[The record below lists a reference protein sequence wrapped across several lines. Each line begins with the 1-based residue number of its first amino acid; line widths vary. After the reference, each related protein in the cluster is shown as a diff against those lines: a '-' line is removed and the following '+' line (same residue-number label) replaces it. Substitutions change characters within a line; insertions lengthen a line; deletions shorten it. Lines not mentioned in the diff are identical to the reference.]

1 MGFWNLLL
9 VLAAA
14 STVGSGISYAMA
26 ARISVGASSLSA
38 AKSLSHRK
46 ALGLGR
52 LLMAASLALLLA
64 ASAGLLSMFLRHDFS
79 YEYVARNSSR
89 GLENIYIVSA
99 FWAGQEGSL
108 LLWGMLSA
116 VFGCLLMLTAKK
128 HEDTAMP
135 WYALAQAMLL
145 LVVIRMTPF
154 TMLADVPADGAGL
167 NPLLMNPWMAIHPPI
182 IFAGYAAIAVPY
194 ALAMSTLTKKEYSS
208 WVGIGT
214 WWNLVAWL
222 LLGAGIMIGAR
233 WAYAVLGWG
242 GYWGWDPVENASLV
256 PWLFGAV
263 LLHTFLSQK
272 ARGKMVR
279 TNIALAIVTYLLIG
293 YGSFLTRSG
302 VLSDFSVHSFSDLG
316 ITSYL
321 LLFILATGVPAMVLY
336 VMRFR
341 SMTASRKYQEVYER
355 FTSRDF
361 GIFAGA
367 SVLLASALITLLGT
381 SAPILTRITGNPQ
394 AVDTSFYNITNYPL
408 GVLIAILMG
417 MFPLFKWGLD
427 ELKSAKAGLVGSIV
441 LSAAGTAAVMLAGAR
456 GAYYLIFMFA
466 SFFGLFSNL
475 YMFARTIKNGI
486 KHVGSYL
493 THLGVAL
500 VFAGIITTGGW
511 ALTER
516 VAVSEG
522 ARADVAGITIEVATT
537 TQSADGLTTIA
548 PLTLIKDG
556 KEFFKG
562 EAYMQKTRMNSI
574 IRHPMIYSVLWEDIY
589 VSPLTIQGAES
600 VSALHGDHLE
610 VKKGTSVSSGSYS
623 VTFSSFDLT
632 EMNSGKVGA
641 AVKVEEAGSALFEGV
656 LYYSIAGTAGSD
668 SYTIFE
674 GSGGKYRL
682 SIEGIDAS
690 SGTAYLDLA
699 KASEQSSLLGSNQIL
714 LEVSRKPMVWL
725 LWIGAVLVM
734 LGTAIAAIKRK
745 AEAR

>member
-1 MGFWNLLL
+1 MNFWDLLL
-9 VLAAA
+9 VMAAVA
-14 STVGSGISYAMA
+14 TVGSGISYAMA

-38 AKSLSHRK
+38 AKAAAHRK
-46 ALGLGR
+46 AIGLGR
-52 LLMAASLALLLA
+52 LFMSASLALLLA
-64 ASAGLLSMFLRHDFS
+64 ASAGLLSMFLGHDFS

-108 LLWGMLSA
+108 LLWGLFSA
-116 VFGCLLMLTAKK
+116 IFGCLLMLTAKK

-145 LVVIRMTPF
+145 LVVVRMTPF
-154 TMLADVPADGAGL
+154 TLLAQVPADGAGL

-182 IFAGYAAIAVPY
+182 IFAGYAAIAIPY
-194 ALAMSTLTKKEYSS
+194 ALAMSALTKKEYSS
-208 WVGIGT
+208 WVAIGT

-279 TNIALAIVTYLLIG
+279 TNIALAIITYLLIG

-321 LLFILATGVPAMVLY
+321 LLFLLGIGLPAVALY
-336 VMRFR
+336 AMRFR
-341 SMTASRKYQEVYER
+341 SMTASRKYQDVYER

-367 SVLLASALITLLGT
+367 SVLLASGLITLLGT
-381 SAPILTRITGNPQ
+381 SAPILTRVTGNPQ

-408 GVLIAILMG
+408 GVLIAVLMG
-417 MFPLFKWGLD
+417 IFPMFRWGLD
-427 ELKSAKAGLVGSIV
+427 ELKSAKAGLLGSLA
-441 LSAAGTAAVMLAGAR
+441 LSIAGTAAVILAGAR
-456 GAYYLIFMFA
+456 GAYFLLFMFA
-466 SFFGLFSNL
+466 SFFGLFANL
-475 YMFARTIKNGI
+475 YMFARTIKAGVRHI
-486 KHVGSYL
+486 GSYL

-500 VFAGIITTGGW
+500 IFAGIITTGGW
-511 ALTER
+511 AQTER
-516 VAVSEG
+516 VAVAEG
-522 ARADVAGITIEVATT
+522 ARADVAGISIEAGTISK
-537 TQSADGLTTIA
+537 SADGLTTIA
-548 PLTLIKDG
+548 PLALYRDG
-556 KEFFKG
+556 EAFFAG
-562 EAYMQKTRMNSI
+562 EAYMQQTRMNSV

-589 VSPLTIQGAES
+589 VSPLTIQGASS
-600 VSALHGDHLE
+600 VSTLHGDHLDI
-610 VKKGTSVSSGSYS
+610 KKGTSATSGTYS
-623 VTFSSFDLT
+623 VSFSSFDLT

-641 AVKVEEAGSALFEGV
+641 AVKVEEAGAVLFGGV
-656 LYYSIAGTAGSD
+656 LYYSIAGSAGSD
-668 SYTIFE
+668 SYVVFE

-699 KASEQSSLLGSNQIL
+699 KASEQTSLAGGNQIL

-725 LWIGAVLVM
+725 LWIGAILVM

-745 AEAR
+745 AEAH